1 MQGPHPSHDS
11 IGLAEKKN
19 HVTVLLID
27 VTAIQINVYPV
38 VGLDDIEGPFQP
50 WLFCD
55 FVKSEIQFFFFYHVE
70 EYNIGTF
77 RDIKLY
83 FE

>member
-50 WLFCD
+50 
-55 FVKSEIQFFFFYHVE
+55 
-70 EYNIGTF
+70 
-77 RDIKLY
+77 
-83 FE
+83 